1 MENGK
6 LLEKVGPQSYWPKLL
21 VGICSQ
27 AIQAIG
33 QQGCPTEYGSPSEIL
48 PSFLRSLRLA
58 NTDLASK
65 QHSSHG
71 EPLALI
77 FIAKNLKVGKYEG
90 TEHK

>member
-21 VGICSQ
+21 VRKCTHN
-27 AIQAIG
+27 IQAIG
-33 QQGCPTEYGSPSEIL
+33 QQGCPTEYGSPSKLL

-58 NTDLASK
+58 NIDLASK
-65 QHSSHG
+65 QHSSHR
-71 EPLALI
+71 EPLTLI

-90 TEHK
+90 TEY

>member
-6 LLEKVGPQSYWPKLL
+6 LLEKVGPQSYWPKLPDL
-21 VGICSQ
+21 GFNQGV
-27 AIQAIG
+27 QAIG

-65 QHSSHG
+65 
-71 EPLALI
+71 
-77 FIAKNLKVGKYEG
+77 
-90 TEHK
+90 

>member
-21 VGICSQ
+21 VRKYSQ
-27 AIQAIG
+27 GIQAIG
-33 QQGCPTEYGSPSEIL
+33 QQGCPTKYSYPSEIL
-48 PSFLRSLRLA
+48 PSFLRSLRSA

-71 EPLALI
+71 EPLTLI
-77 FIAKNLKVGKYEG
+77 FITKI
-90 TEHK
+90 